1 MVKFP
6 HDPEY
11 EKEEINS
18 MTAEKA
24 NETLTKTMGEL
35 EAYKRR
41 ISKNARKSMK
51 GKVATSTATAVA
63 VGTPVTDDP
72 TNPDND
78 VSGNA
83 SVNESAT
90 DEDPEQNEEPA
101 AGGSPLD
108 PSSSDDDDSDSGD
121 PRLRTSKKDKRT
133 VRGRT
138 P

>member
-1 MVKFP
+1 MPAVHLGKLYATSVVLATSP
-6 HDPEY
+6 GY
-11 EKEEINS
+11 AAYS
-18 MTAEKA
+18 T

-90 DEDPEQNEEPA
+90 DEDPE
-101 AGGSPLD
+101 
-108 PSSSDDDDSDSGD
+108 
-121 PRLRTSKKDKRT
+121 
-133 VRGRT
+133 
-138 P
+138 